1 MPRAGISP
9 AEVLAFGDNYN
20 DLPMLDAV
28 GTPYIMESA
37 APELLR
43 RYPRHTARPE
53 DTLAELLRRLDAG
66 ETV

>member
-1 MPRAGISP
+1 
-9 AEVLAFGDNYN
+9 
-20 DLPMLDAV
+20 MLDAV

-53 DTLAELLRRLDAG
+53 DTLAELLRRLDSG